1 MGDQKRLFGKQIT
14 TVTQAVLTIELD
26 DAPETD
32 QIAAWQYL
40 IDTGVVWQMQG
51 IYGRTASLLI
61 QEGICTAPTE
71 T

>member
-1 MGDQKRLFGKQIT
+1 MEDQKRLFGKQIT

-51 IYGRTASLLI
+51 IYGRTASLSS
-61 QEGICTAPTE
+61 
-71 T
+71 